1 MGSLFHNFG
10 DNLFTPPSRW
20 EEAKLLIRSLVS
32 WDPLHIHNHFCF
44 LHTPHTL
51 LLHPIL
57 DLLFLSWWSIWD
69 FGGSGKLVTLR
80 CNSCNNI
87 ICHCYN
93 LQRIRCNSY
102 NLFYATIL
110 LQHVIVVTILLHR
123 IGCNCYNVFAEGCN
137 NENIARG
144 TTDPGYC
151 IFNLSYLSS

>member
-80 CNSCNNI
+80 CNSCNNE